1 VSRYGPPL
9 LVVAAVVVMVAGM
22 TGRLMPHEW
31 FGLSTADLLGYGVL
45 AVPVLALLV
54 VVGIV
59 VWDRQR
65 QLLRRWGN
73 HERRLQRLEQPRAGR
88 GRVVRGPWEGSG

>member
-31 FGLSTADLLGYGVL
+31 FGLSTADLLGL
-45 AVPVLALLV
+45 AIAATPVLALV

-59 VWDRQR
+59 AMDRQR
-65 QLLRRWGN
+65 QLLRRIVRL
-73 HERRLQRLEQPRAGR
+73 ERRGQEQGAKVLAFRR
-88 GRVVRGPWEGSG
+88 RSG

>member
-1 VSRYGPPL
+1 
-9 LVVAAVVVMVAGM
+9 VAAVVVMVAGM

-31 FGLSTADLLGYGVL
+31 FGISTADLLGYGVL
-45 AVPVLALLV
+45 AVPVVALV
-54 VVGIV
+54 AVGIV

-65 QLLRRWGN
+65 QLLRCWVS

>member
-1 VSRYGPPL
+1 MSRYGPPL

-31 FGLSTADLLGYGVL
+31 FGLSTADLLGLGIL
-45 AVPVLALLV
+45 AVPVLALL

-73 HERRLQRLEQPRAGR
+73 HERRIRDLEQPRAGR
-88 GRVVRGPWEGSG
+88 GRGLRGPWERSG